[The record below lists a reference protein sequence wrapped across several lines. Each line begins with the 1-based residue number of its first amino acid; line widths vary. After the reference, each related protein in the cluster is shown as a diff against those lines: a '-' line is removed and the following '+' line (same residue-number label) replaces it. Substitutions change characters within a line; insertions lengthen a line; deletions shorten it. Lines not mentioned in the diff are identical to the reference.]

1 MFHFLWHTL
10 HTNKCLGFFNKKKNL
25 LKLFTKTD
33 SFEFHD
39 HFFFYFQTWT
49 SSSSFKAWIM
59 MLKVLENLMI
69 QETCIKRLIFSRERE
84 RESFNYW
91 VLFQVP
97 DCCQYMTMD
106 TTACTNG
113 FPEHGHGIQG
123 SWCTFCHNL
132 RCFNRRQRPNNSI
145 SPLLRWMISVVLEFL
160 ILPIL

>member
-1 MFHFLWHTL
+1 MFHFLWHSL

-39 HFFFYFQTWT
+39 HFFFFQTWT

-69 QETCIKRLIFSRERE
+69 QETCIKRLIFSKERE

-97 DCCQYMTMD
+97 DCCQYIWLWT
-106 TTACTNG
+106 
-113 FPEHGHGIQG
+113 
-123 SWCTFCHNL
+123 
-132 RCFNRRQRPNNSI
+132 RQPVPTDSQNTGTEYRGLDVRSVI
-145 SPLLRWMISVVLEFL
+145 IYGASTDARDQIIVYLLCSDEWYLLFWNF
-160 ILPIL
+160 